1 MNKELQEWAKEN
13 IKFVGNSYTNQSG
26 RRGCVPIIIVDHITE
41 GSCSSCVN
49 WFTSAGNYI
58 SSAHFLVCKSGKIFQ
73 FVEIEKCAWANG
85 LAKKNIYKATSKVV
99 RSMKVSPNWKS
110 VTVEHEGIYNQT
122 YGALTSLQ
130 LASTI
135 KLHEY
140 IIAYV
145 KDAYGHTIKDDRD
158 HIIGHCEVSPSRK
171 PNCPGK
177 LYPFTKVI
185 EGLNKKEEKV
195 LTMSDIRKI
204 LGMKDVSDWG
214 DPEIIK
220 AQENGL
226 LLGKHK
232 SDEIVQLGTLM
243 TILNRMYEKLKEELK
258 ETK

>member
-1 MNKELQEWAKEN
+1 MKKSIKDWAKNN
-13 IKFVGNSYTNQSG
+13 IEFVGNSYTNQSG

-41 GSCSSCVN
+41 GSCSSCIN
-49 WFTSAGNYI
+49 WFTSTGNYV
-58 SSAHFLVCKSGKIFQ
+58 SSAHFLVCKSGKVFQ
-73 FVEIEKCAWANG
+73 FVEIERCAWANG

-195 LTMSDIRKI
+195 LTMEDLRKA
-204 LGMKDVSDWG
+204 LGISKNEWSEKYIDQCK
-214 DPEIIK
+214 EL
-220 AQENGL
+220 GL
-226 LLGKHK
+226 ISGSHKTDELLTFGIFSVVMVNLYK
-232 SDEIVQLGTLM
+232 
-243 TILNRMYEKLKEELK
+243 KLHEELEQK
-258 ETK
+258 